1 MTHHTLTKV
10 SVQNMEKKKE
20 AAELSKS
27 AQRAG
32 KMFGLPCP
40 LGDALNVL
48 YWGVIN
54 ILWSVIGPELWDC
67 VGTMITAHIHI
78 KTD

>member
-1 MTHHTLTKV
+1 MTHTHTKV
-10 SVQNMEKKKE
+10 SVQNMERKIE
-20 AAELSKS
+20 AAELSKC
-27 AQRAG
+27 AQQGGRCLG
-32 KMFGLPCP
+32 FPCP

-48 YWGVIN
+48 YWGDIN
-54 ILWSVIGPELWDC
+54 ILWSVIGPEPWDC

>member
-1 MTHHTLTKV
+1 MC
-10 SVQNMEKKKE
+10 
-20 AAELSKS
+20 S
-27 AQRAG
+27 AG
-32 KMFGLPCP
+32 GEMFGLPCP

-54 ILWSVIGPELWDC
+54 ILWSVIGPEPWDC
-67 VGTMITAHIHI
+67 VGTTITAHIHI